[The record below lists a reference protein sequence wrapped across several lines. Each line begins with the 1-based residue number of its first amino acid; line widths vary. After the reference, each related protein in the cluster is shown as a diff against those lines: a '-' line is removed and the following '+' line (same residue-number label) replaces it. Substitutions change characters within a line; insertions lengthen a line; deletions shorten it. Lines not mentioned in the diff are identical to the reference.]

1 MARGSDC
8 GMKAGDYFLVTM
20 SVGYL
25 CAAVA
30 YWVGGDKGMG
40 AALAFYACANIG
52 LIASSHGI

>member
-1 MARGSDC
+1 
-8 GMKAGDYFLVTM
+8 MKAGDYFLVTM